1 MVSNRDLMREV
12 LMTQGEIFADRP
24 DFKRYHLI
32 FNGDRENC
40 KLLLFSLF
48 FFQLLSLSSSFSFS
62 LSLSLSV
69 TLC

>member
-1 MVSNRDLMREV
+1 MVSNRDLMKEV

-40 KLLLFSLF
+40 KCHS
-48 FFQLLSLSSSFSFS
+48 LLSLVTTLLCCNFDLFSSFFS
-62 LSLSLSV
+62 IPSLLS
-69 TLC
+69 